1 MMALGEEIGGPSKAR
16 AMLNGQGISLILKSF
31 EIKFRRPVTFP
42 DTLLI
47 GYKVLPFEDER
58 DLSTFH
64 VTGSAYS
71 LVQKAFVAHTKE
83 AIVWYDYDRLEKC
96 DPEDKAMAFL
106 RRKVA
111 TT

>member
-1 MMALGEEIGGPSKAR
+1 
-16 AMLNGQGISLILKSF
+16 LILKSF

-42 DTLLI
+42 DTVRAFASFFYIRYILTPLLLQLLI
-47 GYKVLPFEDER
+47 GYKVLPFEDEC

-71 LVQKAFVAHTKE
+71 LVQKTFVAHTKE
-83 AIVWYDYDRLEKC
+83 TIVWYDYDRLKKC
-96 DPEDKAMAFL
+96 NPEDIAIDFL